1 MGVWL
6 TERCPVCAA
15 QMSDDDMV
23 EHEGG
28 DAGASTWYP
37 GEAGQ
42 VKKGGHILMKGDKPC
57 KVIDIKVSKT
67 GKHGHGKCRFT
78 AIDIFDGSKH
88 EDIIPST
95 HTAHLPFVN
104 RAEYTVI
111 GIEDGYLQMMTDD
124 GDMKEDLQLPTW
136 PEGLGD
142 DLEAAIQSAE
152 DEGKQVVVSVIS
164 AMEKEA
170 VTSFKTVEV

>member
-1 MGVWL
+1 
-6 TERCPVCAA
+6 
-15 QMSDDDMV
+15 MV
-23 EHEGG
+23 EHESGE
-28 DAGASTWYP
+28 AGASTWYP

-95 HTAHLPFVN
+95 HTAHIPFVT
-104 RAEYTVI
+104 RKEYNVI
-111 GIEDGYLQMMTDD
+111 GIDDEDFISMMNDD
-124 GDMKEDLQLPTW
+124 GDMKEDLQPPNW
-136 PEGLGD
+136 PEKLGD
-142 DLEAAIQSAE
+142 DLREAITEAE
-152 DEGKQVVVSVIS
+152 ESGKTVVVSVIG
-164 AMEKEA
+164 AMGKEQI
-170 VTSFKTVEV
+170 TSFKVVEEAM

>member
-1 MGVWL
+1 
-6 TERCPVCAA
+6 
-15 QMSDDDMV
+15 MSDDDMV
-23 EHEGG
+23 EHEAGE
-28 DAGASTWYP
+28 AGASTWYP

-111 GIEDGYLQMMTDD
+111 GIEDGYLQMMQDD
-124 GDMKEDLQLPTW
+124 GEMKEDLTLPTY
-136 PEGLGD
+136 PEDLGSQ
-142 DLEAAIQSAE
+142 LEEAIATAE
-152 DEGKQVVVSVIS
+152 ATGKTVVVSVIS

>member
-1 MGVWL
+1 
-6 TERCPVCAA
+6 
-15 QMSDDDMV
+15 MSDDDMV
-23 EHEGG
+23 EHEAGE
-28 DAGASTWYP
+28 AGASTWYP

-104 RAEYTVI
+104 RTEYTVI
-111 GIEDGYLQMMTDD
+111 GIEDGYLQMMQDD
-124 GDMKEDLQLPTW
+124 GEMKEDLTLPTY
-136 PEGLGD
+136 PEDLGSQ
-142 DLEAAIQSAE
+142 LEEAIETAE
-152 DEGKQVVVSVIS
+152 ATGKTVVVSVIS

-170 VTSFKTVEV
+170 VTSFKTIEV